1 MAGCVGSDG
10 DDFGRIGPGCVD
22 LGVSDINEGKFRMVA
37 VAKILAIILLGYAL
51 KRVGLFG
58 ADNYKV
64 LQKMVL
70 YVTLPAAII
79 TSFAT
84 GRHDLGLLWISLFG
98 LVCATIPLVTMFVVS
113 RRMPVARRAF
123 LMLNGSG
130 FNVGNFTL
138 PILQTF
144 IGPAAALPA
153 IMFDVGN
160 SIMMSAGNYV
170 TTAALL
176 HIDAS
181 RPLSDQIGGD
191 ASVTVVPH
199 EAPQDRAAKRS
210 ARRSMLR
217 TIARNFVTSVPF
229 DVYMVMTVL
238 MLAGVRPPMPV
249 ADFLQPVAQANTLCS
264 MMMIGMMMDLPGSR
278 RDVADAL
285 TIVVCRFA
293 FGLLFAFAAW
303 HLLPL
308 DETARKAV
316 VFICFAPA
324 GIFSAIFTDKVLGNA
339 RLSGFCLTATG
350 ITGVAVMA
358 IANTLL

>member
-1 MAGCVGSDG
+1 
-10 DDFGRIGPGCVD
+10 
-22 LGVSDINEGKFRMVA
+22 MVA

-160 SIMMSAGNYV
+160 SIMMSPGNYV
-170 TTAALL
+170 TTAA
-176 HIDAS
+176 
-181 RPLSDQIGGD
+181 
-191 ASVTVVPH
+191 
-199 EAPQDRAAKRS
+199 
-210 ARRSMLR
+210 
-217 TIARNFVTSVPF
+217 
-229 DVYMVMTVL
+229 
-238 MLAGVRPPMPV
+238 
-249 ADFLQPVAQANTLCS
+249 
-264 MMMIGMMMDLPGSR
+264 
-278 RDVADAL
+278 
-285 TIVVCRFA
+285 
-293 FGLLFAFAAW
+293 
-303 HLLPL
+303 LLPL

-316 VFICFAPA
+316 VLICFAPA
-324 GIFSAIFTDKVLGNA
+324 GIVSALFTAKVLGNV

>member
-1 MAGCVGSDG
+1 
-10 DDFGRIGPGCVD
+10 
-22 LGVSDINEGKFRMVA
+22 MVA

-79 TSFAT
+79 TSIAT

-160 SIMMSAGNYV
+160 SIMMSPGNYV
-170 TTAALL
+170 TTAA
-176 HIDAS
+176 
-181 RPLSDQIGGD
+181 
-191 ASVTVVPH
+191 
-199 EAPQDRAAKRS
+199 
-210 ARRSMLR
+210 
-217 TIARNFVTSVPF
+217 
-229 DVYMVMTVL
+229 
-238 MLAGVRPPMPV
+238 
-249 ADFLQPVAQANTLCS
+249 
-264 MMMIGMMMDLPGSR
+264 
-278 RDVADAL
+278 
-285 TIVVCRFA
+285 
-293 FGLLFAFAAW
+293 
-303 HLLPL
+303 LLPL

-316 VFICFAPA
+316 VLICFAPA
-324 GIFSAIFTDKVLGNA
+324 GIFSAIFTDKVLGNV

>member
-1 MAGCVGSDG
+1 
-10 DDFGRIGPGCVD
+10 
-22 LGVSDINEGKFRMVA
+22 MVA

-98 LVCATIPLVTMFVVS
+98 LVCATIPLVAMFVVS

-153 IMFDVGN
+153 IMFDVGD
-160 SIMMSAGNYV
+160 SIMMSPGNYV
-170 TTAALL
+170 TTAA
-176 HIDAS
+176 
-181 RPLSDQIGGD
+181 
-191 ASVTVVPH
+191 
-199 EAPQDRAAKRS
+199 
-210 ARRSMLR
+210 
-217 TIARNFVTSVPF
+217 
-229 DVYMVMTVL
+229 
-238 MLAGVRPPMPV
+238 
-249 ADFLQPVAQANTLCS
+249 
-264 MMMIGMMMDLPGSR
+264 
-278 RDVADAL
+278 
-285 TIVVCRFA
+285 
-293 FGLLFAFAAW
+293 
-303 HLLPL
+303 LLPL

-316 VFICFAPA
+316 VLICFAPA

-350 ITGVAVMA
+350 ITGVAGIGWAGAGYAGTRRLSTMVQQAVQYFHRHFAENISVSDYAREHGVSVSWFIRDFRESVGVPPMRSTVHGMRFSVVSRMRSP
-358 IANTLL
+358 NSFKRFTSRSSNLPSRVGGTLRFRHAFAPQERR

>member
-1 MAGCVGSDG
+1 
-10 DDFGRIGPGCVD
+10 
-22 LGVSDINEGKFRMVA
+22 MVA

-98 LVCATIPLVTMFVVS
+98 LVCETIPLVTMFVVS

-176 HIDAS
+176 
-181 RPLSDQIGGD
+181 
-191 ASVTVVPH
+191 
-199 EAPQDRAAKRS
+199 
-210 ARRSMLR
+210 
-217 TIARNFVTSVPF
+217 
-229 DVYMVMTVL
+229 
-238 MLAGVRPPMPV
+238 
-249 ADFLQPVAQANTLCS
+249 
-264 MMMIGMMMDLPGSR
+264 
-278 RDVADAL
+278 
-285 TIVVCRFA
+285 
-293 FGLLFAFAAW
+293 
-303 HLLPL
+303 PL
-308 DETARKAV
+308 DETTRKAV
-316 VFICFAPA
+316 VLICFAPA

-339 RLSGFCLTATG
+339 RLPGVCLTATG

-358 IANTLL
+358 IANTLLCRRRSGRRHANAAAGRYTGSGMRLI

>member
-1 MAGCVGSDG
+1 
-10 DDFGRIGPGCVD
+10 
-22 LGVSDINEGKFRMVA
+22 MVA

-58 ADNYKV
+58 ADNYTV

-98 LVCATIPLVTMFVVS
+98 LVCETIPLVTMFVVS

-176 HIDAS
+176 
-181 RPLSDQIGGD
+181 
-191 ASVTVVPH
+191 
-199 EAPQDRAAKRS
+199 
-210 ARRSMLR
+210 
-217 TIARNFVTSVPF
+217 
-229 DVYMVMTVL
+229 
-238 MLAGVRPPMPV
+238 
-249 ADFLQPVAQANTLCS
+249 
-264 MMMIGMMMDLPGSR
+264 
-278 RDVADAL
+278 
-285 TIVVCRFA
+285 
-293 FGLLFAFAAW
+293 
-303 HLLPL
+303 PL
-308 DETARKAV
+308 DETTRKAV
-316 VFICFAPA
+316 VLICFAPA

-358 IANTLL
+358 IANTLLCRRRSGRRHANAAAGRYTGSGMSLI

>member
-1 MAGCVGSDG
+1 
-10 DDFGRIGPGCVD
+10 
-22 LGVSDINEGKFRMVA
+22 MVA

-79 TSFAT
+79 TSFVT

-176 HIDAS
+176 HID
-181 RPLSDQIGGD
+181 
-191 ASVTVVPH
+191 
-199 EAPQDRAAKRS
+199 
-210 ARRSMLR
+210 
-217 TIARNFVTSVPF
+217 
-229 DVYMVMTVL
+229 
-238 MLAGVRPPMPV
+238 
-249 ADFLQPVAQANTLCS
+249 
-264 MMMIGMMMDLPGSR
+264 
-278 RDVADAL
+278 
-285 TIVVCRFA
+285 
-293 FGLLFAFAAW
+293 
-303 HLLPL
+303 
-308 DETARKAV
+308 ETARKAV
-316 VFICFAPA
+316 VLICFAPA

>member
-1 MAGCVGSDG
+1 
-10 DDFGRIGPGCVD
+10 
-22 LGVSDINEGKFRMVA
+22 MVA

-160 SIMMSAGNYV
+160 SIMMSPGNYV
-170 TTAALL
+170 TTAA
-176 HIDAS
+176 
-181 RPLSDQIGGD
+181 
-191 ASVTVVPH
+191 
-199 EAPQDRAAKRS
+199 
-210 ARRSMLR
+210 
-217 TIARNFVTSVPF
+217 
-229 DVYMVMTVL
+229 
-238 MLAGVRPPMPV
+238 
-249 ADFLQPVAQANTLCS
+249 
-264 MMMIGMMMDLPGSR
+264 
-278 RDVADAL
+278 
-285 TIVVCRFA
+285 
-293 FGLLFAFAAW
+293 
-303 HLLPL
+303 LLPL

-316 VFICFAPA
+316 VLICFAPA
-324 GIFSAIFTDKVLGNA
+324 GIFSAIFTDKVLGNV

-350 ITGVAVMA
+350 ITVVAVMA

>member
-1 MAGCVGSDG
+1 
-10 DDFGRIGPGCVD
+10 
-22 LGVSDINEGKFRMVA
+22 MVA

-98 LVCATIPLVTMFVVS
+98 LVCETIPLVTMFVVS

-176 HIDAS
+176 
-181 RPLSDQIGGD
+181 
-191 ASVTVVPH
+191 
-199 EAPQDRAAKRS
+199 
-210 ARRSMLR
+210 
-217 TIARNFVTSVPF
+217 
-229 DVYMVMTVL
+229 
-238 MLAGVRPPMPV
+238 
-249 ADFLQPVAQANTLCS
+249 
-264 MMMIGMMMDLPGSR
+264 
-278 RDVADAL
+278 
-285 TIVVCRFA
+285 
-293 FGLLFAFAAW
+293 
-303 HLLPL
+303 PL
-308 DETARKAV
+308 DETTRKAV
-316 VFICFAPA
+316 VLICFAPA

-358 IANTLL
+358 IANTLLCRRRSGRRHANAAAGRYTGSGMRLI

>member
-1 MAGCVGSDG
+1 
-10 DDFGRIGPGCVD
+10 
-22 LGVSDINEGKFRMVA
+22 MVA

-176 HIDAS
+176 
-181 RPLSDQIGGD
+181 
-191 ASVTVVPH
+191 
-199 EAPQDRAAKRS
+199 
-210 ARRSMLR
+210 
-217 TIARNFVTSVPF
+217 
-229 DVYMVMTVL
+229 
-238 MLAGVRPPMPV
+238 
-249 ADFLQPVAQANTLCS
+249 
-264 MMMIGMMMDLPGSR
+264 
-278 RDVADAL
+278 
-285 TIVVCRFA
+285 
-293 FGLLFAFAAW
+293 
-303 HLLPL
+303 PL

-316 VFICFAPA
+316 VLICFAPA

>member
-1 MAGCVGSDG
+1 
-10 DDFGRIGPGCVD
+10 
-22 LGVSDINEGKFRMVA
+22 MVA

-98 LVCATIPLVTMFVVS
+98 LVCATIPLVAMFVVS

-160 SIMMSAGNYV
+160 SIMMSPGNYV
-170 TTAALL
+170 TTAA
-176 HIDAS
+176 
-181 RPLSDQIGGD
+181 
-191 ASVTVVPH
+191 
-199 EAPQDRAAKRS
+199 
-210 ARRSMLR
+210 
-217 TIARNFVTSVPF
+217 
-229 DVYMVMTVL
+229 
-238 MLAGVRPPMPV
+238 
-249 ADFLQPVAQANTLCS
+249 
-264 MMMIGMMMDLPGSR
+264 
-278 RDVADAL
+278 
-285 TIVVCRFA
+285 
-293 FGLLFAFAAW
+293 
-303 HLLPL
+303 LLPL

-316 VFICFAPA
+316 VLICFAPA

>member
-1 MAGCVGSDG
+1 
-10 DDFGRIGPGCVD
+10 
-22 LGVSDINEGKFRMVA
+22 MVA

-98 LVCATIPLVTMFVVS
+98 LVCETIPLVTMFVVS

-176 HIDAS
+176 
-181 RPLSDQIGGD
+181 
-191 ASVTVVPH
+191 
-199 EAPQDRAAKRS
+199 
-210 ARRSMLR
+210 
-217 TIARNFVTSVPF
+217 
-229 DVYMVMTVL
+229 
-238 MLAGVRPPMPV
+238 
-249 ADFLQPVAQANTLCS
+249 
-264 MMMIGMMMDLPGSR
+264 
-278 RDVADAL
+278 
-285 TIVVCRFA
+285 
-293 FGLLFAFAAW
+293 
-303 HLLPL
+303 PL
-308 DETARKAV
+308 DETTRKAV
-316 VFICFAPA
+316 VLICFAPA

-339 RLSGFCLTATG
+339 CLSGFCLTATG

-358 IANTLL
+358 IANTLLCRRRSGRRHANAAAGRYTGSGMRLI

>member
-1 MAGCVGSDG
+1 
-10 DDFGRIGPGCVD
+10 
-22 LGVSDINEGKFRMVA
+22 MVA

-84 GRHDLGLLWISLFG
+84 GRHDLGLLWISLFR

-181 RPLSDQIGGD
+181 RPLADQIGGD
-191 ASVTVVPH
+191 TSVTVVPH
-199 EAPQDRAAKRS
+199 EAPQDRVAKRS
-210 ARRSMLR
+210 AR
-217 TIARNFVTSVPF
+217 
-229 DVYMVMTVL
+229 
-238 MLAGVRPPMPV
+238 
-249 ADFLQPVAQANTLCS
+249 
-264 MMMIGMMMDLPGSR
+264 
-278 RDVADAL
+278 
-285 TIVVCRFA
+285 
-293 FGLLFAFAAW
+293 
-303 HLLPL
+303 
-308 DETARKAV
+308 KAV
-316 VFICFAPA
+316 VLICFAPA

>member
-1 MAGCVGSDG
+1 
-10 DDFGRIGPGCVD
+10 
-22 LGVSDINEGKFRMVA
+22 MVA

-98 LVCATIPLVTMFVVS
+98 LVCETIPLVTMFVVS

-176 HIDAS
+176 
-181 RPLSDQIGGD
+181 
-191 ASVTVVPH
+191 
-199 EAPQDRAAKRS
+199 
-210 ARRSMLR
+210 
-217 TIARNFVTSVPF
+217 
-229 DVYMVMTVL
+229 
-238 MLAGVRPPMPV
+238 
-249 ADFLQPVAQANTLCS
+249 
-264 MMMIGMMMDLPGSR
+264 
-278 RDVADAL
+278 
-285 TIVVCRFA
+285 
-293 FGLLFAFAAW
+293 
-303 HLLPL
+303 PL
-308 DETARKAV
+308 DETTRKAV
-316 VFICFAPA
+316 VLICFAPA
-324 GIFSAIFTDKVLGNA
+324 GIFSAIFPDKVLGNA

-358 IANTLL
+358 IANTLLCRRRSGRRHANAAAGRYTGSGMRLI